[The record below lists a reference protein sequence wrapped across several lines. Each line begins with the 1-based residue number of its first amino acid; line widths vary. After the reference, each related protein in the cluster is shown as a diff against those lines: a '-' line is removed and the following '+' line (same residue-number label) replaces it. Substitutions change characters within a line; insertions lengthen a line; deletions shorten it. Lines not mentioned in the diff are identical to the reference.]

1 VNLHRTVAAMC
12 LVAALSAQD
21 HMHHSFDNPEE
32 WAKRFDGP
40 ERDAWQLPDRV
51 LATLNLQSGQAVAD
65 IGSGTGYFSIRLA
78 KLSAAPKVFG
88 ADIEPSMVTYLRERA
103 TKEGLTNVVSV
114 QASADSPNLPE
125 PVDLILI
132 VDTYHHIGNRAVYF
146 RKLAASLKPGG
157 RIAII
162 DFKPDSPEGPPAQFR
177 FSPGKLRAE
186 MSKAGY
192 KLAAQYDYLPRQN
205 FLVFAVAK

>member
-1 VNLHRTVAAMC
+1 ME
-12 LVAALSAQD
+12 
-21 HMHHSFDNPEE
+21 HSFNNPEE

-51 LATLNLQSGQAVAD
+51 LAALDVKPGQLVAD

-78 KLSAAPKVFG
+78 KLPAAPKVYG
-88 ADIEPSMVTYLRERA
+88 ADIEPSMVNYLRGRA
-103 TKEGLTNVVSV
+103 AKEGLTNVVAV
-114 QASADSPNLPE
+114 QAAADTPNLPE

-132 VDTYHHIGNRAVYF
+132 VDTYHHIGDRAAYF
-146 RKLAASLKPGG
+146 HKLAGSLKPGG

-162 DFKPDSPEGPPAQFR
+162 DFKVDSPEGPPAQFR
-177 FSPGKLRAE
+177 FSPRKLRAE

-192 KLAAQYDYLPRQN
+192 KQVAQYDFLPRQN
-205 FLVFAVAK
+205 FLMFAVGAKQRAR